1 MLAAAGLAGFGAA
14 FLHERQ
20 AFRTAVVGWAQR
32 DLKVRTELASE
43 TLREPLE
50 TSDFR
55 RIHAFGDECAN
66 DGVRL
71 VVKTQS
77 GGVFFDT
84 LRHGESEPDSMYA
97 EAPCGEWVIRLGM
110 PYERVL
116 APFNRA
122 GTTFVFAAL
131 LGAAGVFLVFY
142 IIYSQSARIRE
153 LARLEKFRREFIA
166 DVSHEIR
173 TPLTGIMCATDM
185 LGDCGSDE
193 DRDRLTGM
201 IRDESKRLNALVQ
214 GILDLS
220 RLERNGFEPEKTS
233 VDPAEL
239 VGEAV
244 ERFSAMA
251 SAAGV
256 LVVSKQP
263 SAPLPRVDCD
273 RSLVSQA
280 IANFVANAI
289 RHSGS
294 RDVVVSAEAGHSA
307 VRFVV
312 EDHGKGIPPECAKRV
327 FERFGRLDPARSRDE
342 GGAGLGLAIAK
353 RIAKL
358 HGGSVALE
366 RAFPSGCRFI
376 LSLPR

>member
-71 VVKTQS
+71 VVRTQS

-84 LRHGESEPDSMYA
+84 LRRGESEPDSMYA

-214 GILDLS
+214 SILDLS
-220 RLERNGFEPEKTS
+220 RLERKGFAPDKAG
-233 VDPAEL
+233 VDPVEL
-239 VGEAV
+239 VDEAV
-244 ERFSAMA
+244 GRFSAMA
-251 SAAGV
+251 AAAGV
-256 LVVSKQP
+256 ELSARAP
-263 SAPLPRVDCD
+263 SAPLPQVECD

-280 IANFVANAI
+280 IANFVSNAI

-294 RDVVVSAEAGHSA
+294 RDVVVSAEAGHGA

-358 HGGSVALE
+358 HGGSVAFE
-366 RAFPSGCRFI
+366 PSSPHGCRFV